1 MDLEIGSNL
10 YRNTDG
16 TVEVEGVPQMTIG
29 LRKPEGPLLV
39 TFVMFDQVG
48 RVVMKVV
55 DSTMA
60 FNERRAHELEKTAT
74 RFALKH
80 VESGKVVILMEV
92 KQPGRVTVTQGD
104 WVTIKGHRMEILP
117 HEWRLDKL
125 KKAGDD
131 VDAKGGPV
139 RLG

>member
-16 TVEVEGVPQMTIG
+16 TVEVEGVPQMTVR
-29 LRKPEGPLLV
+29 LREPKGPLLV
-39 TFVMFDQVG
+39 NFVMFDQVG

-60 FNERRAHELEKTAT
+60 FNERRAHELERTAT
-74 RFALKH
+74 RFLLKNT
-80 VESGKVVILMEV
+80 ESGKVVIIMEV
-92 KQPGRVTVTQGD
+92 RQPGRVMITQGD
-104 WVTIKGHRMEILP
+104 WITIKGHRMEILP

-125 KKAGDD
+125 KKVGED
-131 VDAKGGPV
+131 VDVKGEPV
-139 RLG
+139 KLG